1 MSMNAKMTMHVKTM
15 KNVRIPLEVFLA
27 PVRPKTTLHVQY
39 ETHDYAKP
47 KIKLFSVVSKD
58 DNQISLILLGVL
70 VFFIVLLWIPMG
82 YFLRIEYRIW

>member
-15 KNVRIPLEVFLA
+15 KNVRIPLVVFLA
-27 PVRPKTTLHVQY
+27 PVRPKTTLQY
-39 ETHDYAKP
+39 DTHDHTKP
-47 KIKLFSVVSKD
+47 KIELLPVVSKD
-58 DNQISLILLGVL
+58 DNQTSLILLGIL